1 MSSKILIPPLT
12 WTQSLKDLCDQV
24 FLLAGSNQALD
35 SNYFFKSKIAQT
47 SKCDGILILAGSNQV
62 FQHFFFF
69 SANHISLNLLPF
81 LCLLMNSAKI
91 LGFSAIWVDFSR
103 KWKLALLQTKWWSI
117 KKLGACFVLLR
128 RPIKDT
134 LQRLQIKVCT
144 TARSEVVPSS
154 LDFFIR
160 FALFFLGQLQNVL
173 ATGIGRK
180 WHFILAF

>member
-1 MSSKILIPPLT
+1 MSSKILIPPLS
-12 WTQSLKDLCDQV
+12 WTQSLNDLCDQV

-35 SNYFFKSKIAQT
+35 SNYFLNRKLHRLLSVMGYWYWQDQT
-47 SKCDGILILAGSNQV
+47 RFFSI
-62 FQHFFFF
+62 FFFF

-154 LDFFIR
+154 LDFFIK
-160 FALFFLGQLQNVL
+160 FAFSFLD
-173 ATGIGRK
+173 K
-180 WHFILAF
+180 WMSYYEPHLYPHTYMYVPT

>member
-1 MSSKILIPPLT
+1 MWSGVPTGRIKPGSWFK
-12 WTQSLKDLCDQV
+12 
-24 FLLAGSNQALD
+24 LL
-35 SNYFFKSKIAQT
+35 FKSKIAQT

-154 LDFFIR
+154 LDFFIK
-160 FALFFLGQLQNVL
+160 FAFFFLGQMNVL
-173 ATGIGRK
+173 LWTPS
-180 WHFILAF
+180 